1 MKFTKFIEIYS
12 KEPLID
18 SSTFSYYE
26 NEENLRRQVLEWVK
40 KGYLLPLKKG
50 IYILNE
56 EYRKK
61 EPSLYFIAN
70 FLVSPSYISLEYALN
85 YYNLIPE
92 RTTVITSVT
101 TKKTNSFENVLGKFE
116 YRSVK
121 NEMFQGFKK
130 ETEKKQDFFIAA
142 PEKALVDYF
151 YLNSQYEGNFD
162 EFESLRLQ
170 NLERLNPERLNLYKK
185 VSNARVSSIIEVLI
199 EFIKHY
205 KKEYQKL

>member
-151 YLNSQYEGNFD
+151 YLNSQYEGNFG